1 MSSHKRTIVVLG
13 SRSVG
18 KSSLIRRYCDPES
31 QFVNSYFPTIETTY
45 WKTILKYDCKIIDT
59 AGQDESS
66 IINLKYIYGTH
77 AYVLVY
83 SVASRRSFD
92 LVSVLYDEI
101 RGLYGSPVPCVIVG
115 CKTDLE
121 KHREVETSEAAQL
134 AERRNSAWIETS
146 SKTDTN
152 IKEVFEICIQEIEK

>member
-1 MSSHKRTIVVLG
+1 KRTIVVLG

-121 KHREVETSEAAQL
+121 KQ
-134 AERRNSAWIETS
+134 
-146 SKTDTN
+146 
-152 IKEVFEICIQEIEK
+152 

>member
-18 KSSLIRRYCDPES
+18 KSSLIRRYCDPER

-59 AGQDESS
+59 AGQ
-66 IINLKYIYGTH
+66 
-77 AYVLVY
+77 VY

-121 KHREVETSEAAQL
+121 KHREVETSETAQL

-152 IKEVFEICIQEIEK
+152 ISTLCACSYTDIRLETRRTRDGVLPSPPP